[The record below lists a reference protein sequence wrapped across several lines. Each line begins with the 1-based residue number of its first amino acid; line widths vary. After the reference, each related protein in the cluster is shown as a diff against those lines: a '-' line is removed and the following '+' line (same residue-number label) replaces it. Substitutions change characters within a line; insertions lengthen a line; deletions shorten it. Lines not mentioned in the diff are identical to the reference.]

1 MSLSIRRVCRVGSP
15 CIVSFLLLAAGA
27 AAQNTINVPGD
38 QPTIQGAIGVANN
51 GDTVLVA
58 PGTYSENINFSGK
71 AITLTSSGG
80 ASVTT
85 IDGGAKAPVVIFN
98 TGEGQGSVLNG
109 FTIQNGSAAGTSS
122 NPNLEGGGIYIRSAS
137 PKITNNIIQ
146 KNTACS
152 DGGGI
157 AVNSGSPLIQGNTIQ
172 NNTQAGC
179 SGGSGGGGIELGGA
193 GSGQITGNVIINNT
207 WPSGN
212 GGGISMN
219 AAGTPMISNNTIYG
233 NTATGV
239 SPAAR
244 GGGISTIN
252 SSDAIIVQNLIYN
265 NTAGQGANISISVPY
280 GDPGPIVVNNTVY
293 GGTGATQGP
302 ALYITGFDN
311 LVQFANNLF
320 VGSAGTDAV
329 YCDGTYS
336 QQPPVFTNNDA
347 FLSGGAGF
355 DGTCASLSGQNGNI
369 SVDPQFVNAVAGNFQ
384 VQSTS
389 PAVDAGSNT
398 APKLPQTDFAA
409 NPRILD
415 GNNDCVKTVDL
426 GVYELVRSENVSFSA
441 SLLNFPNQQLGIPS
455 SPMPVT
461 LSNSGNGCYFFSSTS
476 ISGDF
481 TQTNTCSSIGLAGGS
496 SCVYNVTFTPSAT
509 GTRSGVLSVSGSDGI
524 VTTSP
529 TASLSGI
536 GTDFSV
542 GVNPARIS
550 VKRARSGTATVSV
563 LPVGGTVSA
572 TVALTCSGAP
582 TGATCALAPSSVIPG
597 SSGATSKL
605 TVTTSPKTPRG
616 TFTLTII
623 GSTSNAQH
631 STTLLLTVN

>member
-1 MSLSIRRVCRVGSP
+1 MSLLIKRICRVGSP
-15 CIVSFLLLAAGA
+15 CIITFLLLAAGA

-58 PGTYSENINFSGK
+58 PGTYTENINFSGK
-71 AITLTSSGG
+71 AITVTSSGG
-80 ASVTT
+80 AAVTT
-85 IDGGAKAPVVIFN
+85 IDGGAKASVVIFN

-122 NPNLEGGGIYIRSAS
+122 NPNLEGGGIYIRSTS

-146 KNTACS
+146 NNKACS

-172 NNTQAGC
+172 NNTQSGC

-193 GSGQITGNVIINNT
+193 GSGQILGNVIINNT

-219 AAGTPMISNNTIYG
+219 AAGTPTISNNTIYG

-252 SSDAIIVQNLIYN
+252 SSDAIITQNLIYN
-265 NTAGQGANISISVPY
+265 NTAGQGANISLSVPF
-280 GDPGPIVVNNTVY
+280 GDPGPIVVSNTVY

-311 LVQFANNLF
+311 QVQISNNLF
-320 VGSAGTDAV
+320 VGTSGADAV

-336 QQPPVFTNNDA
+336 QQPPVLTNNDA
-347 FLSGGAGF
+347 FLSGGVGF

-369 SVDPQFVNAVAGNFQ
+369 SVDPQFVNAAAGNFQ
-384 VQSTS
+384 VQTTS
-389 PAVDAGSNT
+389 PAIDAGNNS

-409 NPRILD
+409 NPRVLD

-426 GVYELVRSENVSFSA
+426 GVYELVRTENVSFST

-455 SPMPVT
+455 SPLPVT
-461 LSNSGNGCYFFSSTS
+461 LSNSGTGCYFFSSTT

-481 TQTNTCSSIGLAGGS
+481 SQTNTCSSVGLAGGS

-509 GTRSGVLSVSGSDGI
+509 GARSGLLSVSGSDGI

-536 GTDFSV
+536 GIDFSV
-542 GVNPARIS
+542 GVSPSSIN
-550 VKRARSGTATVSV
+550 VKRGRSGTATVSV

-572 TVALTCSGAP
+572 TVALTCTGPP
-582 TGATCALAPSSVIPG
+582 TFATCALSPSSVVPG
-597 SSGATSKL
+597 SSGASSKL
-605 TVTTSPKTPRG
+605 TVTTSPRTPRG
-616 TFTLTII
+616 TFTLNIT
-623 GSTSNAQH
+623 GSTGNAQH
-631 STTLLLTVN
+631 ATTLKLTVN